1 MEIKKDDSKEWIV
14 SFDIGKNNFAF
25 YIEEVDTSVFR
36 ELSSISLSERYNENG
51 TVTEKMSHVLNC
63 CYANGKTILYVNED
77 LTKGTDKS
85 KYLDLDVY
93 YNMNDHLDKYIPY
106 FENCSFVLIE
116 KQMKKNTMAMKLGQH
131 CLSYITIKLPK
142 RIRVFE
148 FSAYLKTQILG
159 AERLFDKKYK
169 NGKIKWKTM
178 DQRQRKKWAVEKGL
192 EILKNRKENDVVR
205 DLIELNTSRRGKK
218 KVKLDDILDN
228 KLMIEAFKFL
238 YFVEKQ
244 TSF

>member
-1 MEIKKDDSKEWIV
+1 MEYKEWIV

-25 YIEEVDTSVFR
+25 YIEEVDSKLF
-36 ELSSISLSERYNENG
+36 ENILSINVSERYEENG
-51 TVTEKMSHVLNC
+51 TVTKKMSEVLNC
-63 CYANGKTILYVNED
+63 CYGNGKTILYVNED
-77 LTKGTDKS
+77 LTIGTDKS
-85 KYLDLDVY
+85 KYLDNDIY
-93 YNMNDHLDKYIPY
+93 YNMNDHLDKYISY
-106 FENCSFVLIE
+106 FEKCSYVLIE

-131 CLSYITIKLPK
+131 CLSYMTIKLPRSIK
-142 RIRVFE
+142 VFE

-192 EILKNRKENDVVR
+192 EILKNRKEIEVVN
-205 DLIELNTSRRGKK
+205 DLIEKNTSRKGKK

-238 YFVEKQ
+238 YFIEKQ
-244 TSF
+244 KSF